1 MMTNINNQMRGLQEY
16 SWFRE
21 YIEITDV
28 VANDMLLIFGGFK
41 DGIVPECN
49 ILDVFF
55 MKGVY

>member
-1 MMTNINNQMRGLQEY
+1 M
-16 SWFRE
+16 
-21 YIEITDV
+21 

-55 MKGVY
+55 MKGAY